1 LIVRNGKVRGKQRY
15 KCKDCGLNFVDGDQ
29 RVKGS
34 VVIKK
39 ALAVILYSLGKAS
52 FRMLGKTFG
61 HSHSLMY
68 RWISKEADDL
78 PEPAITTDIKEME
91 FDEMWH
97 FIGSKKT
104 KSATSKRLYHK
115 VKHLKDCI
123 FYTDNWKAFAK
134 VLPKKR
140 HVIGKA
146 GTIAIEQDNSNT
158 RHHLGRMTRR
168 TKVVSKSE
176 KMVHKSIKIWCAL
189 TTPKIFTEYQ
199 NSFLS
204 IFK

>member
-1 LIVRNGKVRGKQRY
+1 MRCSMIDCKKCKSERVTRNGKVRGKQRY

-78 PEPAITTDIKEME
+78 PEPAIKEME

-104 KSATSKRLYHK
+104 KSGLSKRWTVVQGEL
-115 VKHLKDCI
+115 
-123 FYTDNWKAFAK
+123 
-134 VLPKKR
+134 LPGLSVVVMLQR
-140 HVIGKA
+140 LSGSI
-146 GTIAIEQDNSNT
+146 
-158 RHHLGRMTRR
+158 
-168 TKVVSKSE
+168 TKS
-176 KMVHKSIKIWCAL
+176 SI
-189 TTPKIFTEYQ
+189 
-199 NSFLS
+199 
-204 IFK
+204 